1 MASKTNLDNLDFQII
16 NEMMENA
23 GTSYAELGKRLS
35 VSGGTIH
42 VRMKKLQE
50 EKIIKGTKIKVDLG
64 RLGYNVSAFIGV
76 FLEKCSQH
84 DDVVAQLKEIPEVV
98 RLNFTTGAYSML
110 LEVVC
115 KDIVHL
121 RNVLRGKVQ
130 KIEGIGR
137 TETYIS
143 LEEGFS
149 RKALISAS

>member
-84 DDVVAQLKEIPEVV
+84 DDVVAHLKEIPEVV

-137 TETYIS
+137 TETFIS

>member
-137 TETYIS
+137 TETFIS